1 MFGKFRHSRK
11 NRNPLTAW
19 SPRSRP
25 LYDVSG
31 VALDKEDRSK
41 SVLVLGSAGFVGN
54 RLCMRLAEL
63 GHKVTALGRS
73 ESLSSDGRIVRL
85 RGSIEDRQL
94 LRSALSE
101 SDTIAYCAAMTTP
114 GTSATDPAL
123 EVMGN
128 LLPLARLLE
137 CASDFPERHII
148 YLSSGGA
155 IYGDD
160 AEDATESNTLRPRSY
175 YGAGKASAEAFLAA
189 CAAAGPWTATT
200 LRPSNLYG
208 PGQQASK
215 GFAIVPTLFDRAKDG
230 KPFQVW
236 GDGSVVRDYLFLDD
250 LVEAIVLTTTSKQSA
265 RFNVYNVASRQCASI
280 LQLIAACEVACGR
293 SINVEFNPR
302 RSVDVTRVT
311 PNPEAIERK
320 LGWKSHTELADGLR
334 QTWNWQQAR

>member
-1 MFGKFRHSRK
+1 M
-11 NRNPLTAW
+11 L
-19 SPRSRP
+19 
-25 LYDVSG
+25 
-31 VALDKEDRSK
+31 E
-41 SVLVLGSAGFVGN
+41 
-54 RLCMRLAEL
+54 
-63 GHKVTALGRS
+63 TALGDDAR
-73 ESLSSDGRIVRL
+73 LRAGLADRIVRL

-137 CASDFPERHII
+137 CASDFPEWHII

-230 KPFQVW
+230 KTFQVW

-250 LVEAIVLTTTSKQSA
+250 LVEAIVPVDARSTWSSIRVAALTLPESLPTPKPLNASSAGNPIPNSLMACVKPGTGSKPGKPPSSCLLPKLHEQS
-265 RFNVYNVASRQCASI
+265 SRR
-280 LQLIAACEVACGR
+280 LQ
-293 SINVEFNPR
+293 S
-302 RSVDVTRVT
+302 
-311 PNPEAIERK
+311 
-320 LGWKSHTELADGLR
+320 
-334 QTWNWQQAR
+334 